1 MRIGNVHHEKCPICE
16 YELHECQ
23 CIFGGS
29 AHPNRNRRLRIVKD
43 HLELLSPKQ
52 IGHLIQLEEWWQ
64 TSYADEEDEAEYKK
78 LKAFLKTEDGE
89 QNG

>member
-29 AHPNRNRRLRIVKD
+29 AHPNRSRRQKIVKD

-52 IGHLIQLEEWWQ
+52 IGHLIQR
-64 TSYADEEDEAEYKK
+64 AMCPAIPIRVEEDI
-78 LKAFLKTEDGE
+78 
-89 QNG
+89 